1 MEVNVWNHLALPVYF
16 HQESIIVYIYSFQT
30 LRLCTFLYLL
40 TVFENNNI
48 YFNLGIRQFYYYYIT
63 CYTDNSIQVHEV
75 WFIKIKYPYLG
86 LYTYKKMYF
95 LKIHIFG
102 ELICFKD
109 KIVNLKFS
117 YHKKRKNLGFK
128 NVLYTHKYYICMLKK
143 TWKCLT

>member
-1 MEVNVWNHLALPVYF
+1 MQYNNQFLSPIITSQLYVFSHYHLKYIHRNLNLTNTIGIIRIYLDVYKDSSTGRAILEVNIWNHLALPVYF

-75 WFIKIKYPYLG
+75 
-86 LYTYKKMYF
+86 
-95 LKIHIFG
+95 
-102 ELICFKD
+102 
-109 KIVNLKFS
+109 
-117 YHKKRKNLGFK
+117 
-128 NVLYTHKYYICMLKK
+128 
-143 TWKCLT
+143 